1 MIGSKIKSVG
11 FSIMLIIIVAIVSIG
26 IFVLYHVSQIMSGAN
41 KSSIF
46 NTTVNDMISL
56 AENFYG
62 GSWFAL
68 DNGTFYAIYN
78 GRSGYNVVYINGTTA
93 TISQNVFYNNQAFFP
108 NIQSNELPKTGI
120 SIIISNS
127 TKYDEALI
135 MIFGYYWNSVPNP
148 AQEAYEQVLN
158 ESKSNLYGVTIG
170 MIGNNI
176 WIYSESYGFGIYAEL
191 GQKVFI
197 MIGTEGINASLNQ
210 LQTFASKAEDLLNS
224 LAS

>member
-46 NTTVNDMISL
+46 NITINDMISL

-78 GRSGYNVVYINGTTA
+78 GRSGYNVVYINGTTV

-127 TKYDEALI
+127 TKYDEVLI

-191 GQKVFI
+191 GQNVFI

-210 LQTFASKAEDLLNS
+210 LQAFASKAEDLLNS

>member
-46 NTTVNDMISL
+46 NITINEMISL

-78 GRSGYNVVYINGTTA
+78 GRSGYNVVYINGTTV

-108 NIQSNELPKTGI
+108 NIQSNELPKAGI

-127 TKYDEALI
+127 TKYDEVLI

-191 GQKVFI
+191 GQNVFI

-210 LQTFASKAEDLLNS
+210 LQAFASKAEDLLNS